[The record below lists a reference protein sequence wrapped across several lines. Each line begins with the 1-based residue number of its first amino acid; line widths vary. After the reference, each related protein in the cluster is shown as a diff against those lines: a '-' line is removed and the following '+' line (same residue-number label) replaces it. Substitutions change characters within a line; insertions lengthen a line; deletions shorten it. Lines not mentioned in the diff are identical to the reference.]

1 MVALANS
8 FIIYTKV
15 LKNKMQLKDF
25 HLEIFKVL
33 ISFKSIE
40 RVALMNS
47 PTEFG
52 HYPIKIND
60 PRNSKRC
67 KNKGCKKKSSYK
79 CEICSIESNKEIPL
93 CIDLCFKEYH
103 INK

>member
-1 MVALANS
+1 MLFLETLQLALANS

-47 PTEFG
+47 PTEFE
-52 HYPIKIND
+52 HYPIEKMT
-60 PRNSKRC
+60 P
-67 KNKGCKKKSSYK
+67 GV
-79 CEICSIESNKEIPL
+79 
-93 CIDLCFKEYH
+93 
-103 INK
+103 